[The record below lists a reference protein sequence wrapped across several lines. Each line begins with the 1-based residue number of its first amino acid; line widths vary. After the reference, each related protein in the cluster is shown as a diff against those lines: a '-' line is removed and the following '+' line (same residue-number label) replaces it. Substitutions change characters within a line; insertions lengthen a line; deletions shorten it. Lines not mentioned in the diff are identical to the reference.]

1 MGFGAAHRRDQ
12 GVVAIIPAGER
23 DIGLTAYPGVGA
35 IGSHHQ
41 FGRDGLTIFKEQQGA
56 RRAALQ
62 ALGSGGGQQLD
73 IAGPPCPVSE
83 NRLKQCHLDHP
94 VLDNM
99 AEVGLTQAGGIEV
112 DMAETVLLP
121 HRHLVVGLQAARFD
135 AVPGTNM
142 AQDLLAS
149 QAQGADPVIGHLPQL
164 RVGQLS
170 LHYQYLEG
178 AMFQGRSEPQPHH
191 AATDNHHIHILH
203 LHHLILSGLT
213 GWPARGCPQ
222 AFPLCSLRFAQR
234 MAVTIFLSTCSAQ
247 HALASCRTH
256 RRQSPGCARQAVP

>member
-1 MGFGAAHRRDQ
+1 MGFGAAHRRHQ

-23 DIGLTAYPGVGA
+23 DIGLTAHPGVGA

-73 IAGPPCPVSE
+73 IAGTF
-83 NRLKQCHLDHP
+83 NRLKQRQLDHP
-94 VLDNM
+94 ILDDV

-121 HRHLVVGLQAARFD
+121 HRHLVIGLQAARFN
-135 AVPGTNM
+135 AVPGADM
-142 AQDLLAS
+142 AQDLLAG
-149 QAQGADPVIGHLPQL
+149 QTQGADPIIGHLPQL

-170 LHYQYLEG
+170 LHHQHLEG

-213 GWPARGCPQ
+213 GWPARGRPQ
-222 AFPLCSLRFAQR
+222 ASPLYSIGFDQR
-234 MAVTIFLSTCSAQ
+234 MAVTIFRSTGSTQ
-247 HALASCRTH
+247 QVLASCRTH
-256 RRQSPGCARQAVP
+256 QRQSPGCARRAAP